1 MANKKIRGITIQLG
15 GDTSGLQK
23 ALKEADIALAA
34 TEKELAEV
42 RKQLKLDP
50 KNVKLAAQE
59 EQLLGQAAKQTA
71 ERLKL
76 LESAQG
82 KVNKAMS
89 ANADYQKRYAPIKV
103 AIDKTTDALK
113 KLKEKEDDFKLAH
126 DTGEIS
132 DEQYKKF
139 TDQLDAAKKAASEA
153 RKAKRELD
161 AEFKESGHIDE
172 AQYREYERE
181 LEKTKYQLNDLDSQI
196 KLSGSS
202 LNDINGTFNDFSK
215 NAQKHAKDL
224 VKAFAA
230 VSAAVIAIG
239 KNMVDASMEFEQGMK
254 AVAAIMGYSVEELAD
269 SGSEAAETYQLLSEF
284 VQEMGRTTVFT
295 ANEASDG
302 LSRLALAGYD
312 ASTSIAMLPKVLNL
326 AAAGELD
333 MASAAEIA
341 VNTQSALGLSVE
353 ETSQLIDKMAKI
365 ASKTNTSVGQLG
377 EGMLKIGG
385 TAKSLKGGTTEL
397 AVALGVLANNG
408 IKGAEGGTKLR
419 NVILT
424 LQKAAKDGQ
433 IAIGDMAVQIYDAT
447 TGEMRDL
454 PGIFLDIA
462 SAMDSMTEAEADALK
477 AGLFHKQD
485 LAAVNAMLGT
495 TADKWQELTAQVED
509 SAGAAQK
516 MADTRLD
523 NLAGDITLFK
533 SALEGAKITIT
544 SDLTPSLRKATQV
557 GTKAVSALANG
568 FGKGGL
574 QGAVEQVH
582 KVLDKELGA
591 SAKTI
596 YGLETAT
603 KAAAAAWVT
612 YKAVAILENT
622 INALRAVN
630 KALIEGKTLTE
641 AMNAAMLKNPYA
653 IIAAVAIS
661 AATAIKKLINI
672 ETDLIDE
679 VGKGYDVLNDKQK
692 ELLNANAALT
702 QQMSESKSQY
712 EENTKA
718 AENEADAMKALA
730 DRLFELDDVENL
742 SAEQK
747 AEMKT
752 ITDQL
757 NESVEGLNIQLDEET
772 GHLKT
777 ERAEIEAS
785 VKAMQKRAKAAA
797 YEERFVELYK
807 QQVQAEKNRSDAEK
821 EVAKQKLAVT
831 AAENKLIKLEKE
843 RQDLETEIANN
854 PADGKT
860 KEQIQREEELA
871 DAIDKANESLEDQKD
886 ALALMQTEY
895 VVAGNALGNV
905 NEDIQSLTESMT
917 KTELEEAAGKA
928 SGAFDKLADSADK
941 AADATSEVF
950 TITEEEVEDTLD
962 KIDELTQAYNT
973 KISNQEGMLE
983 NWVENNLTMDEDAF
997 SLADWKNVLSNTKTE
1012 LDNWNDEIKA
1022 LADKADKAGIKLS
1035 DGMLEHLKTM
1045 GPEGI
1050 KYVQAL
1056 VNGTDTEL
1064 KEFNDLWEE
1073 TYTSIPKIAEEQY
1086 AELRKTTD
1094 KAISDMLGD
1103 VREQNAS
1110 VRGAF
1115 EQLGLNGIDG
1125 YIAAWNDP
1133 AKRAE
1138 LEAAVRGAISTAID
1152 AAADE
1157 EEAQSPSKVFRKL
1170 GNYAGEGYALGIDDE
1185 TRNAVKAASDL
1196 VNAAVKASMGA
1207 ALTIPEINNYSL
1219 PTVQPTQA
1227 QASNTEAMKEDIK
1240 SVISELTSGTVT
1252 IPLVIDQSGQQ
1263 VIAEATAPKINVLLG
1278 DEMNLNVR
1286 GAY

>member
-23 ALKEADIALAA
+23 SLQEADRALAA
-34 TEKELAEV
+34 TQKELTDV
-42 RKQLKLDP
+42 RKALKLDP
-50 KNVKLAAQE
+50 GNVKLAAQE

-71 ERLKL
+71 DRLKL
-76 LESAQG
+76 LESAQS
-82 KVNKAMS
+82 KVNAAMKA
-89 ANADYQKRYAPIKV
+89 NPEYEKRYQPIKE
-103 AIDKTTDALK
+103 AIEKTTSALK
-113 KLKEKEDDFKLAH
+113 ELSKKENEYKEKH
-126 DTGEIS
+126 DRGEI
-132 DEQYKKF
+132 DDAAYKKF
-139 TDQLDAAKKAASEA
+139 TEDLEAAKKAASEA

-161 AEFKESGHIDE
+161 AEFKETGHLD
-172 AQYREYERE
+172 AAGYREYERE
-181 LEKTKYQLNDLDSQI
+181 VEKTRHELQDLESQI
-196 KLSGSS
+196 NQTGAAVTNITGDFNSFTSS
-202 LNDINGTFNDFSK
+202 AKAN
-215 NAQKHAKDL
+215 AKDL
-224 VKAFAA
+224 IKAFAA
-230 VSAAVIAIG
+230 VTAAVIAAG
-239 KNMVDASMEFEQGMK
+239 KSAVDAGMDFESSM
-254 AVAAIMGYSVEELAD
+254 ANVAATMGFSTEELKD
-269 SGSEAAETYQLLSEF
+269 SGSEAAQTYKMLSEF
-284 VQEMGRTTVFT
+284 AQELGKST
-295 ANEASDG
+295 AYSATEASDA
-302 LSRLALAGYD
+302 LNYMALAGFD
-312 ASTSIAMLPKVLNL
+312 AETSISMLPKVLNL
-326 AAAGELD
+326 AAAGEIELAEASD
-333 MASAAEIA
+333 M
-341 VNTQSALGLSVE
+341 VTDTQSALGLSVE
-353 ETSQLIDKMAKI
+353 DTAKLVDKMAKT

-377 EGMLKIGG
+377 QAMLKIGG

-397 AVALGVLANNG
+397 SAALGVLADNG

-419 NVILT
+419 NTILS
-424 LQKAAKDGQ
+424 LQKAAEDGKV
-433 IAIGDMAVQIYDAT
+433 AIGDMSVAIYDAM
-447 TGEMRDL
+447 TGEMRAL
-454 PGIFLDIA
+454 PDIYTDIA
-462 SAMDSMTEAEADALK
+462 SAMNNMSEAEADTLT
-477 AGLFHKQD
+477 AGLFNKQD
-485 LAAVNAMLGT
+485 LAAVNALLST
-495 TADKWQELTAQVED
+495 TVDRWNELTAEIED
-509 SAGAAQK
+509 ADGAAQK
-516 MADTRLD
+516 MADTKLD

-533 SALEGAKITIT
+533 SAVEGAKISI
-544 SDLTPSLRKATQV
+544 SNDLTPSLRRATQV

-641 AMNAAMLKNPYA
+641 ALNSAMLKNPYA
-653 IIAAVAIS
+653 LIAA
-661 AATAIKKLINI
+661 AAAAAVVAIKKVVDIQ
-672 ETDLIDE
+672 TDLIDE
-679 VGKGYDVLNDKQK
+679 TNEEYNMLTDEQKALLDANEQLAKQ
-692 ELLNANAALT
+692 
-702 QQMSESKSQY
+702 MRDSKSQF

-718 AENEADAMKALA
+718 AEDEADTMQRLIE
-730 DRLFELDDVENL
+730 RLFELDDAETL
-742 SAEQK
+742 TAEQK
-747 AEMKT
+747 AEMKV

-777 ERAEIEAS
+777 ERSEIEAS

-807 QQVQAEKNRSDAEK
+807 QQVQAEKNRADAEK
-821 EVAKQKLAVT
+821 KVSEQKTAIA
-831 AAENKLIKLEKE
+831 AAENKVLRLTRERQKLEE
-843 RQDLETEIANN
+843 EMNN
-854 PADGKT
+854 SPGVTD
-860 KEQIQREEELA
+860 EQIDRYNELSK
-871 DAIDKANESLEDQKD
+871 AIDEANKD
-886 ALALMQTEY
+886 LKVQENALGDMQAAFA
-895 VVAGNALGNV
+895 VAGNALGDIN
-905 NEDIQSLTESMT
+905 NDIQTVTESMT

-928 SGAFDKLADSADK
+928 SGAFDKLAGSADK

-997 SLADWKNVLSNTKTE
+997 SLTDWKNVLSNTKTE

-1022 LADKADKAGIKLS
+1022 LADKAEKAGIKLS

-1045 GPEGI
+1045 GPDGI

-1064 KEFNDLWEE
+1064 KEFNDLWED

-1125 YIAAWNDP
+1125 YIAAWNDT

-1138 LEAAVRGAISTAID
+1138 LEAAVRGAISTAVD

-1157 EEAQSPSKVFRKL
+1157 QESESPSKVFRRL

-1185 TRNAVKAASDL
+1185 TKNAVKAASDL